1 MRRSLL
7 NQAWLNLSAQ
17 MVASIGALVM
27 SVIVSRS
34 LGPSETGRYSFAT
47 YVMLT
52 SVTVCTLGAPLAA
65 LRWTAGY
72 QSEPGRLA
80 EFAYTTRRLG
90 LLLGAV
96 AATGLLAAAG
106 AGITL
111 GDSRPAL
118 AVIAV
123 GAAAGVFFA
132 FASAVIAGLARYAA
146 LVKLNAAVSVVQIAA
161 AVGVAAADGGFLAF
175 VGVVVGGS
183 LLQAAAGQIIARRA
197 VGRASQG
204 LGPQQRK
211 EFRTD
216 SLEISLIS
224 LLDAVVFQRAELFLL
239 AAFAA
244 DSEVALYALAS
255 VLAVRLVGFLPSAVN
270 GVLLQRFSSTTD
282 LENQVFLAMR
292 WVALAAMPMS
302 AVVIATADPLC
313 RLLFGDEFADMAP
326 VLRVVAAFSAVTV
339 LSVAASSAIYAER
352 RQRTILPRI
361 AACAVLN
368 IALALLLIPPMG
380 AVGAALAAGATQV
393 VATLIGF
400 RLVTRELGLQLPH
413 GDLRLI
419 GAVSAVIAALG
430 LFLTTS
436 LGEGIVAL
444 VVGAAATSLAAGL
457 SLLFSPAVTPEERSV
472 AWQMLRSRRLSP
484 GPR

>member
-17 MVASIGALVM
+17 IVASIGALAL

-72 QSEPGRLA
+72 QAEPGRLA
-80 EFAYTTRRLG
+80 QFVHTTRRLG
-90 LLLGAV
+90 LLLGSL
-96 AATGLLAAAG
+96 AATVLLSGAA

-111 GDSRPAL
+111 GNSRPAL
-118 AVIAV
+118 AVIAI

-146 LVKLNAAVSVVQIAA
+146 LVKLNAAVSVLQIAA
-161 AVGVAAADGGFLAF
+161 AVLVAGSDAGFLAF

-183 LLQAAAGQIIARRA
+183 IVQALAGQLIARRA
-197 VGRASQG
+197 VGSTPNG
-204 LGPQQRK
+204 LGPRERR

-255 VLAVRLVGFLPSAVN
+255 VLAARLVGFLPSAVN

-282 LENQVFLAMR
+282 LQSQVFLAMR

-326 VLRVVAAFSAVTV
+326 VLRVVAAFSAFTV

-368 IALALLLIPPMG
+368 IALGLLLIPAMG
-380 AVGAALAAGATQV
+380 AVGAALAAGATQT

-400 RLVTRELGLQLPH
+400 RLVTRELGLQLPRS
-413 GDLRLI
+413 DLRLI
-419 GAVSAVIAALG
+419 GVVSAVVAALG
-430 LFLTTS
+430 LALTTS
-436 LGEGIVAL
+436 LGDGVVAL
-444 VVGAAATSLAAGL
+444 AVGATATILAAAVAL
-457 SLLFSPAVTPEERSV
+457 IVSPAVTSEERSV
-472 AWQMLRSRRLSP
+472 AWHLLRSRQFPSGSR
-484 GPR
+484 